1 MAETQKPAEKAA
13 PPAVA
18 GAKPITMNV
27 RLAPV
32 NNSDQ
37 PLLANIA
44 TLNMSPGMGFVDF
57 GFLEPGIL
65 NALQGMA
72 TQGAKMPEEL
82 NGKLVV
88 RVALGYDAM
97 ANLHQQLSRALTAIQ
112 AQQQGTA
119 AKKTS

>member
-13 PPAVA
+13 APAAA

-112 AQQQGTA
+112 AQQQSSA
-119 AKKTS
+119 AKKTP

>member
-1 MAETQKPAEKAA
+1 MAETQNPAEKAA
-13 PPAVA
+13 APAAA

-88 RVALGYDAM
+88 RVAIGYDAM
-97 ANLHQQLSRALTAIQ
+97 ANLHQQLGRALAAVQ
-112 AQQQGTA
+112 AQQQGAA

>member
-1 MAETQKPAEKAA
+1 MAETQKPAENAA
-13 PPAVA
+13 APAVA

-112 AQQQGTA
+112 AQQGAA

>member
-13 PPAVA
+13 APAVA
-18 GAKPITMNV
+18 GVKPITMNV

-65 NALQGMA
+65 NSLQGMA

-112 AQQQGTA
+112 AQQQGAA
-119 AKKTS
+119 AKKTP

>member
-13 PPAVA
+13 APAAA

-112 AQQQGTA
+112 AQQQSAA
-119 AKKTS
+119 AKKTP

>member
-1 MAETQKPAEKAA
+1 MAETQKPAEKTAA
-13 PPAVA
+13 PAAA

-97 ANLHQQLSRALTAIQ
+97 ANLHQQLGRALSAIQ
-112 AQQQGTA
+112 AQQQGAA

>member
-13 PPAVA
+13 APAVA

>member
-13 PPAVA
+13 PPAAA

>member
-1 MAETQKPAEKAA
+1 MAENQKPAEKAA
-13 PPAVA
+13 APAA
-18 GAKPITMNV
+18 GGAKPITMNV

-88 RVALGYDAM
+88 RVAIGYDAM
-97 ANLHQQLSRALTAIQ
+97 ANLHQQLGRALSAIQ
-112 AQQQGTA
+112 AQQQGAA

>member
-1 MAETQKPAEKAA
+1 MPEAKKTDA
-13 PPAVA
+13 PA

-27 RLAPV
+27 RLTPV

-37 PLLANIA
+37 PQLANIA

-97 ANLHQQLSRALTAIQ
+97 ANLHQQLGRALAAIQ
-112 AQQQGTA
+112 AQQGAA